1 MTASELKTLQLV
13 SVRWWNASVYYGIS
27 LCDALNRAGIPSIA
41 GGRID
46 SPPLRKAREVF
57 SLPTFTEINLESLKP
72 QLALRNLRALR
83 RYVREARITLI
94 NAHRPEDHSFGALL
108 RQFSSTPLPLVRTVS
123 DVRSP
128 RDHRLNRLL
137 HDRGTDFYIFSCK
150 ASYER
155 YQAVWPI
162 FEGRSAV
169 IYSALNTD
177 FYHPLQEPSPLRLK
191 LGIKPEEVLVGV
203 IARLDPVKDHASFLR
218 AAAQALETAPR
229 ARFLISGEDCN
240 VTREELQVLAGELG
254 ILERVIFL
262 DRDDGLDHR
271 ELIGALDVGVVS
283 SNGSEVICRIA
294 VEYMALGIPVVS
306 TDINVL
312 PEIVEHGRSGFVGGA
327 GDHQAMARHI
337 TTLVNNAEL
346 RKKMGQ
352 TARRDAE
359 ARFSY
364 PALVEQ
370 TLVAYRRAEEIV
382 RKGRDKG

>member
-1 MTASELKTLQLV
+1 MTAPDLKTLQLV
-13 SVRWWNASVYYGIS
+13 SVRWWNASAYYGIS

-46 SPPLRKAREVF
+46 SPPLRKAREEF
-57 SLPTFTEINLESLKP
+57 SLPTFTGINLESLKP
-72 QLALRNLRALR
+72 QLALHNLRALR
-83 RYVREARITLI
+83 RYVREAQINLI
-94 NAHRPEDHSFGALL
+94 NAHRPEDHSFGALI
-108 RQFSSTPLPLVRTVS
+108 RQFSPTPLPLVRTVS
-123 DVRSP
+123 DVRPP
-128 RDHRLNRLL
+128 RAHRLNRLL
-137 HDRGTDFYIFSCK
+137 HDKGTDFYIFSCR

-177 FYHPLQEPSPLRLK
+177 AYRPLENVSPLRRQ
-191 LGIKPEEVLVGV
+191 LGVDPDEVLVGV
-203 IARLDPVKDHASFLR
+203 IARLDPVKDHATFLR
-218 AAAQALETAPR
+218 AAAQVLETAPR

-240 VTREELQVLAGELG
+240 VTREELQALAGELG
-254 ILERVIFL
+254 MRERVIFL
-262 DRDDGLDHR
+262 DRDDGLDHQ

-294 VEYMALGIPVVS
+294 VEYMALGIPVVC

-312 PEIVEHGRSGFVGGA
+312 PEIVAHGHNGFVGAA

-337 TTLVNNAEL
+337 TELVTNSEL
-346 RKKMGQ
+346 RKAMGK

-359 ARFSY
+359 TRFSY
-364 PALVEQ
+364 PAMVAQ
-370 TLVAYRRAEEIV
+370 TLEAYRRAEEIV
-382 RKGRDKG
+382 RRAGS